1 MAAHSGDHFVL
12 LLSDGGFRFRALY
25 SFDIAQTNVEK
36 LVGVGLSRLRPA
48 MVKQYLK
55 YSTGS
60 RSFVPI
66 VTKGF
71 TVQSDAVILKRR
83 HVLLAGQAGNV
94 RVADVATSNNNNNT

>member
-36 LVGVGLSRLRPA
+36 LVGVGPSRLRPA

-66 VTKGF
+66 ATKGF
-71 TVQSDAVILKRR
+71 TVQSDAVILKLAARSSMNSGAGGKRPGGRR
-83 HVLLAGQAGNV
+83 GNKQQ
-94 RVADVATSNNNNNT
+94 